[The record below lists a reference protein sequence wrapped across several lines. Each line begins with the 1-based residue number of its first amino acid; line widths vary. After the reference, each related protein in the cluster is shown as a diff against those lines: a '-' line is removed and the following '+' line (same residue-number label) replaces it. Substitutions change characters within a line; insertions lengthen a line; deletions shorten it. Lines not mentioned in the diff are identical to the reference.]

1 LAVLAASWATLDELS
16 GGRAVMGIGVG
27 ESSVRNIGLKPDRLA
42 DLEAKISVLRLLMR
56 GEEATHDGET
66 FHLTWAKREVPIFMA
81 RSGPKS
87 LQMGG
92 RVADGVLFQV
102 GSEPSFV
109 QYALDNIRLGAE
121 QAGRG
126 LEDIKL
132 FMRLACDVS
141 EDRDKSREH
150 WMRRSR
156 DSRRSQI
163 WESMVSFVRREWM
176 TRWNL
181 SRSRI
186 SDGGVQ
192 DCVTSTL
199 NSVRRGA
206 ELTKQLLTFSS
217 NQDLNVTHVD
227 LNELVLCM
235 QGMLQRTLGE
245 DISVKTNLCG
255 DVWQVMAD
263 EGQVEN
269 ALLNL

>member
-1 LAVLAASWATLDELS
+1 MMVSFEIGILPNRPFRECVDLCVAAEKLGFGGVWVADSQSVMRDAYALLSVVGAKTDRIRIASGVTNARTRHLAVLAASWATLDELS

-42 DLEAKISVLRLLMR
+42 DLEAKINVLRLLMR

-141 EDRDKSREH
+141 EDRDKAGTSQRIC
-150 WMRRSR
+150 RSGGAHH
-156 DSRRSQI
+156 
-163 WESMVSFVRREWM
+163 VSDR
-176 TRWNL
+176 
-181 SRSRI
+181 
-186 SDGGVQ
+186 
-192 DCVTSTL
+192 
-199 NSVRRGA
+199 A
-206 ELTKQLLTFSS
+206 EGLFSG
-217 NQDLNVTHVD
+217 TA
-227 LNELVLCM
+227 
-235 QGMLQRTLGE
+235 LG
-245 DISVKTNLCG
+245 
-255 DVWQVMAD
+255 
-263 EGQVEN
+263 
-269 ALLNL
+269 